1 LVDVG
6 NLLSLLATNSWNGK
20 VQGLNDLQGQ
30 YVRRYGPGD
39 YVPNVSVQYW
49 AMRLMAYSAGVL
61 FLVSVWGLWL
71 LRRKRLTTSKWFL
84 RAAVWA
90 AVLPFLI
97 NTAGWLLTENGRQSW
112 IVQGIQLTKN
122 GVSPSVGTAEVAFSV
137 VLFFALCAAL
147 AVIDLILMRN
157 YARSEISPMPGGED
171 DESAGVPAM
180 TY

>member
-1 LVDVG
+1 MSG

-30 YVRRYGPGD
+30 YVRQYGPGD
-39 YVPNVSVQYW
+39 YVPNVFVQYW
-49 AMRLMAYSAGVL
+49 AMRVMAFSAGVL
-61 FLVSVWGLWL
+61 FLVSVWGSWL

-97 NTAGWLLTENGRQSW
+97 NTAGWL
-112 IVQGIQLTKN
+112 LTKN

-157 YARSEISPMPGGED
+157 YARSEISPRPGGED